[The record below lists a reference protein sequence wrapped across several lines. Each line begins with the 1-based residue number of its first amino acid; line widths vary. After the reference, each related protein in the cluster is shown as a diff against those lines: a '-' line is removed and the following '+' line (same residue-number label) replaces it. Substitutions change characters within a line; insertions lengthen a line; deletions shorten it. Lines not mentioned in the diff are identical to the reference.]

1 MFQND
6 EKLTFERMPE
16 AASTL
21 LKEMREVKGLILNGQ
36 AAKPEEDIWLDIEQL
51 CAYHPDR
58 PAKKTVYDWVTQR
71 RVPFHKDGKKLRFLK
86 SEIDNWLRGSYHQ
99 TDEELYDEGLRYV
112 NNKREGG
119 R

>member
-1 MFQND
+1 M
-6 EKLTFERMPE
+6 
-16 AASTL
+16 
-21 LKEMREVKGLILNGQ
+21 
-36 AAKPEEDIWLDIEQL
+36 
-51 CAYHPDR
+51 
-58 PAKKTVYDWVTQR
+58 TQR